1 MIEGFRYIEFIVT
14 EPIGEVGYIDGR
26 EIVGFQIEKDIADQG
41 MGALAGAG
49 YQFEQADKLPKHHM
63 DIAHG
68 DHIAAAQV
76 VTLQLPDG
84 MLHFGAVGA
93 GWQEGGTEAFG
104 ADSLYI
110 VGRHVQ
116 RDN

>member
-1 MIEGFRYIEFIVT
+1 
-14 EPIGEVGYIDGR
+14 
-26 EIVGFQIEKDIADQG
+26 

-49 YQFEQADKLPKHHM
+49 YQFEQADKLPKDHM

-84 MLHFGAVGA
+84 MLHFGAVGPSPY
-93 GWQEGGTEAFG
+93 T
-104 ADSLYI
+104 
-110 VGRHVQ
+110 
-116 RDN
+116 